1 MSSIERELDEE
12 RYRETTVV
20 HKRHLT
26 DAVLRV
32 PLGHVKAPGVAEVT
46 PESSVKEAI
55 VLMKEKGIG
64 AVLVCEKDPPR
75 MLGIFT
81 ERDLLKRVAGKGWD
95 LDEHKVSEVLTTN
108 PDCLT
113 PRDTVGFA
121 LKMMMTHGYRHI
133 PLIRKDGKPYG
144 LVSVRDL
151 LMYLSEHFPEDVINL
166 PPESKYPVE
175 RDGA

>member
-32 PLGHVKAPGVAEVT
+32 PLGHVKAPGVEDVT
-46 PESSVKEAI
+46 PDSSVKEAI
-55 VLMKEKGIG
+55 AIMKEKGIG
-64 AVLVCEKDPPR
+64 AVLVCEKDPHR

-81 ERDLLKRVAGKGWD
+81 ERDLLLRVAGKGWD
-95 LDEHKVSEVLTTN
+95 LDEHKVSEVLTAN

-166 PPESKYPVE
+166 PPEPKYPVE